1 MLRSMALNDCWKKL
15 WPEAITKLGIPH
27 PAGSNDKQPHV
38 NSLKFQ
44 DSHISR
50 QVDIQD
56 LLKSHTAELTRE
68 DLQTGDST
76 Q

>member
-1 MLRSMALNDCWKKL
+1 MALNDCWKKL
-15 WPEAITKLGIPH
+15 WPEAVTKLEIPH
-27 PAGSNDKQPHV
+27 PAGSNDKHPHV

-56 LLKSHTAELTRE
+56 LLKSHTAELNRE
-68 DLQTGDST
+68 DLQKEDST